1 MPEHIHHN
9 NKSRPKRQ
17 SAALAGFICAAARS
31 FSWRLMLACG
41 DPKAL
46 STHFVGFGRSH
57 VGQISCPDDIAFDE
71 HGNLWLAIDG
81 AACGADDG
89 LSVGPGHGAATGPRG
104 QPMCFLGSDRF
115 RLVPLGWSGCVPLDL
130 ATADAVRR
138 SLYRI
143 RCEAG
148 PMGCCHTVP
157 DSPGP
162 SQGEHP
168 CSEARERLFSSGT
181 PSPTGRLVT
190 RGDAV
195 DQ

>member
-1 MPEHIHHN
+1 MPDHVHRN
-9 NKSRPKRQ
+9 NESRPKRQ

-57 VGQISCPDDIAFDE
+57 VGQISCPGDIAFDE

-81 AACGADDG
+81 AACGTDDG
-89 LSVGPGHGAATGPRG
+89 LFVGPGHGAATGPRG
-104 QPMCFLGSDRF
+104 QPMCFLRSDQF

-138 SLYRI
+138 SLYRSAVKQV
-143 RCEAG
+143 RWAA
-148 PMGCCHTVP
+148 VL
-157 DSPGP
+157 
-162 SQGEHP
+162 
-168 CSEARERLFSSGT
+168 R
-181 PSPTGRLVT
+181 SPTHLDHRRENTPAPRRGNACSAQGHRHRQGDLSHVVT
-190 RGDAV
+190 
-195 DQ
+195 Q